1 MELVD
6 IAIAITA
13 GALIEAFTGLAKGLL
28 AKFGL
33 KR

>member
-6 IAIAITA
+6 IAVAVVA
-13 GALIEAFTGLAKGLL
+13 GALIEAFTGIVSGLL

-33 KR
+33 KK